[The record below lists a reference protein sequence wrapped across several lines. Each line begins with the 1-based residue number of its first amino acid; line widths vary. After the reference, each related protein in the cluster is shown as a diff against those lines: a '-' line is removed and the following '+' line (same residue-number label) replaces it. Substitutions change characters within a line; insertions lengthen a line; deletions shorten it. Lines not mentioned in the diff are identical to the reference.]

1 MQPDPKQC
9 EEHAAS
15 CIKLARVAPT
25 SLTRAQ
31 FEDMARAWLERARR
45 LEDLDAPAGSADGKA
60 N

>member
-15 CIKLARVAPT
+15 CIKLARVAST

-45 LEDLDAPAGSADGKA
+45 LEDLDAPTTCL
-60 N
+60 

>member
-15 CIKLARVAPT
+15 CIKLARVAST

-31 FEDMARAWLERARR
+31 FEEMARAWLERARR
-45 LEDLDAPAGSADGKA
+45 LENLDGSAEGKA
-60 N
+60 H